1 MDKKKNNTT
10 LLGYT
15 DTVFM
20 VEPVAF
26 DYNPETAI
34 NNLFQQV
41 NTSEAK
47 ETQQL
52 ALAEFNNM
60 VQLLRN
66 AGIKVIVIK
75 DTPSPHTPDSIF
87 PNNWV
92 SFHPNNHVILYPMFA
107 ENRRLERRM
116 EILHEI
122 EKELNKKFHYTDY
135 TQYEKENIILEG
147 TGSYVPDRENKIAYA
162 CLSPRTHKDLFQK
175 FCNDN
180 GYQAAIFSATQ
191 KKDNNLYPIYHT
203 NVVMCVTSKYV
214 VVCLD
219 VIRDKEDKKTL
230 VETIE
235 KSGKEV
241 FEITEHQMNQFS
253 GNMLQLKNKN
263 NELFLVLSSST
274 YNSLTKQ
281 QIEKLE
287 SNLKLL
293 ICNIPTIE
301 KYGGG
306 SARCMIAEVF

>member
-1 MDKKKNNTT
+1 MDNKKNNAI
-10 LLGYT
+10 LKGYT

-20 VEPVAF
+20 IEPVAF
-26 DYNPETAI
+26 DYNPETAV

-41 NTSEAK
+41 STSETK

-52 ALAEFNNM
+52 ALHEFKNM
-60 VQLLRN
+60 VHLLRN
-66 AGIKVIVIK
+66 AGIKVITIK
-75 DTPSPHTPDSIF
+75 DTLSPHTPDSIF

-122 EKELNKKFHYTDY
+122 ETELNRKFHYTDY

-175 FCNDN
+175 FCKDN
-180 GYQAAIFSATQ
+180 GYQAVIYNATQ
-191 KKDNNLYPIYHT
+191 KINDTLHPIYHT
-203 NVVMCVTSKYV
+203 NVVMCVTNKYV
-214 VVCLD
+214 IICLD
-219 VIRDKEDKKTL
+219 VVRDEEERKMLIR
-230 VETIE
+230 TIE

-241 FEITEHQMNQFS
+241 FEITEYQMNQFS

-263 NELFLVLSSST
+263 NEPFLALSSSAHQ
-274 YNSLTKQ
+274 SLTKE

-287 SNLKLL
+287 NSFELL
-293 ICNIPTIE
+293 ICEIPTIE

-306 SARCMIAEVF
+306 SARCMIAEIF